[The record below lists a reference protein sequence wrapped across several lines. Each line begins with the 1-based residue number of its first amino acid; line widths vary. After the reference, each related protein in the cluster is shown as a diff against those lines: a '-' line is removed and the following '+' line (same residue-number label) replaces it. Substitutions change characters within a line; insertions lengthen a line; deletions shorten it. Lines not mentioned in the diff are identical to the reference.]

1 MGPSGSEENFPTF
14 PHFNTLSDMLSASS
28 SDYIGEEM
36 QILLLVQPH
45 LRNNKQFRQ
54 MMEYMHSVWS
64 WSLGGWG
71 NRSECV
77 PTQLNI
83 FWLFEPPCSRKRTLA
98 RCRAVTAKTGHVKET
113 RPGTTGESFRPLNK
127 WDWIHFEPR
136 VMSLFTYYW
145 KHAGV

>member
-14 PHFNTLSDMLSASS
+14 THFNTLSHMLSASS

-54 MMEYMHSVWS
+54 MIEYMHSVWS
-64 WSLGGWG
+64 RSLRGWG

-77 PTQLNI
+77 LVKTKTTQYFLI
-83 FWLFEPPCSRKRTLA
+83 VWT
-98 RCRAVTAKTGHVKET
+98 
-113 RPGTTGESFRPLNK
+113 
-127 WDWIHFEPR
+127 
-136 VMSLFTYYW
+136 SLFSEEIHLGIQYQNHWRKTH
-145 KHAGV
+145 KLLFSQGSILEPASTDRTSCFHNPARQHAIPDN